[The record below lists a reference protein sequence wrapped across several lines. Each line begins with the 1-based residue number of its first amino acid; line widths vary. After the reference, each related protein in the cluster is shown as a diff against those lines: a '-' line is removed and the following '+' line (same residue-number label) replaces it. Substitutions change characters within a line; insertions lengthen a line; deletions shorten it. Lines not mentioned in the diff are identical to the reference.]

1 MAELKTD
8 FNVAPYYD
16 DYNEDKQYYRIL
28 FRPATAV
35 QARELTQLQTMMQR
49 QVARF
54 GNSIYKDGSIIEGVG
69 FKTNPDISQIKFQD
83 VSNTIFT
90 NMALGT
96 SESNN
101 YLLVSNTTG
110 LRATI
115 FKAFEGTEPS
125 YPDTNRAYVKYINT
139 GSSANVSYSQF
150 IVSASEQIDVY
161 DTTQSALGTLSAS
174 KKVGVLNTLLSNT
187 TANGLGTGY
196 GIKVGSGI
204 IYQKG
209 FFLKTLPQ
217 NIMITEHGANVSS
230 YIVGFST
237 EEYIIAPTSD
247 SSLYDN
253 SIGSTN
259 YNAPGAHRLKLVP
272 TAVAYDTANAE
283 ITVPEGFLPI
293 LEFDGGDGH
302 IVEKNRDPQFS
313 TLGDQLAKRTS
324 EESGDYVIKP
334 FQISTTSS
342 GNTDAFFYKTTS
354 GIAYVD
360 GYRVEFLSGRNT
372 LAPRATTTDW
382 LNNQVATAN
391 FGSYVTINEFTGT
404 LDTQSNIQIALYN
417 AAQQIISTNPTAS
430 SPTGTLV
437 GYANARAVV
446 FESGTKG
453 LSTATYLLYLF
464 NIRMETNYSFAN
476 DVKSFY
482 VSGTYGK
489 VFGDIVLTSSKAIL
503 QEATTAI
510 PLFSTGLQAVKRLSS
525 NTGAYDTS
533 YYYRTAVSPVSLGIT
548 GQATF
553 GTPGPDTWAYGV
565 GFLGATDQD
574 ELHVTFAQNTYS
586 ANLITNGTTNASSN
600 STHSTISSVTLFTGF
615 GQVDYT
621 TPVGSLVA
629 VTNSTST
636 FIRRVTEVPGANSII
651 VTPNTTNSQ
660 TGLIVKKFFREGQ
673 PVDFSGTGN
682 TAEVLS
688 TTSLRINLALT
699 PDSAAYNLNAQ
710 ILHNRSVNTFQAN
723 KDVKKDRY
731 VKIDCSTGG
740 ITGPWNLGLTDTFNL
755 KAVYFGTTYANT
767 NTNKVDWFSL
777 DDGQADTHYNHGKLV
792 LKSKYK
798 GNITSSTR
806 LLVLLDHF
814 SVNVDSTHAGF
825 FSVDSYPI
833 DNANTANTNSI
844 TTGEIPYYYSNKTN
858 LSYDL
863 RNVIDFRPYKTTT
876 ANTTTLVANATVNP
890 VTSNTFTLMG
900 TTSSKII
907 EPDTNFTY
915 DVEYYLGRKDLI
927 VLNKDGALTV
937 KQGTPAINPI
947 LPAMGKAGLLIADSF
962 VPPYPS
968 LTNKEVEVNNRR
980 DLAITT
986 NIRTQRGYTM
996 KDIGAIESRI
1006 NRLEYY
1012 VVLNALEQDSKS
1024 LTIRDANGL
1033 DRFKNGIF
1041 ADPFNDHNIGK
1052 TSDVEYSVAVDS
1064 SKSLMRPNF
1073 NELFVDFEVVNGGSN
1088 YKIADR
1094 LAMLNYNNEV
1104 FINQPYATTYRNTT
1118 ESFYAWNG
1126 NIQLFP
1132 DYDGYESQTK
1142 AAPQTVTVD
1151 TTLGIQQLANLG
1163 VFKDISKKIDKAVID
1178 KSVATQNNIKTTTTV
1193 TQTTTTTTIKDIGVT
1208 PQTLTTSIGDMVTDV
1223 SLLPYMRA
1231 RQVAIVGSGFKPN
1244 TRLYPYFDN
1253 IAVSE
1258 YCAPAIPNTA
1268 YTDVDGDLDPDL
1280 VASLK
1285 ETNSNKI
1292 LNKNGAKNAELTT
1305 NEKGEIFII
1314 FYLPDN
1320 TFRTGDRKF
1329 ELVNTDNIS
1338 AVGAVLTKGSAI
1350 YTASALATVT
1360 KNVSFAIIQPK
1371 VDFTT
1376 SVEEDIKITTTTNSV
1391 TLNPP
1396 QNNNSGGG
1404 GGTQWATANDGTR
1417 GPRDSLTVTPNGFG
1431 NQTYGQEQDS
1441 RAKSSGGC
1449 FFDPV
1454 GQTFEITTSSIDIPG
1469 MYITQIGVF
1478 FKKKSDTLGVSI
1490 SICETIAGIP
1500 NSTRTLG
1507 TATLKSKNVGVNSAA
1522 PTTETVFTFPH
1533 PIMLQNGQT
1542 YAFYIAPEGANPDYE
1557 IWVAEVG
1564 GIDIVTGKSI
1574 NQNLYAGVMVVSNN
1588 GTTWNTIQSQDI
1600 KFKMYRAKF
1609 SALSGNILLRPE
1621 KNDYITVDGF
1631 TRNGN
1636 ATINVG
1642 DVVYVANSANVNQF
1656 YTNTSIAQCGFGV
1669 VDGFNEVDGTLI
1681 LSNSNGRFRTAN
1693 SVLKIFNVN
1702 NISNT
1707 AEIVAGNLVASA
1719 NIVSIDNLKYH
1730 AIIPK
1735 FTLNEPSGSSIT
1747 LNYKGT
1753 SNSTGYGTVAGNTYE
1768 SKGNNL
1774 INRDILDYNDYER
1787 VIHSYSNEQLIGGY
1801 GANSSSTFNINLIST
1816 NEYISP
1822 VIDLTSKA
1830 ALIIENLINNDVTNE
1845 DTRYGEADAK
1855 YISKNVVLADGQEA
1869 EDLEVYVSAYRP
1881 KGTDIKVYVKFLNGT
1896 DPDPFDQ
1903 KTWTLMSYKDGGD
1916 LVFSSPQDK
1925 EDYREYKFGV
1935 PSTAPVA
1942 TAAYLNSSS
1951 SPANILSYTTSS
1963 GIKYESYKT
1972 YCIKIIMLA
1981 DNPAR
1986 TPLLAD
1992 VRAIAL
1998 QA

>member
-1 MAELKTD
+1 MAELKTN

-54 GNSIYKDGSIIEGVG
+54 GNSIYKDGSIIEGVH
-69 FKTNPDISQIKFQD
+69 FHTNPNISQIKFQD
-83 VSNTIFT
+83 VGNTVFT

-96 SESNN
+96 VESNN

-115 FKAFEGTEPS
+115 FKAFEGTEPA

-139 GSSANVSYSQF
+139 GSYANVSYSQF
-150 IVSASEQIDVY
+150 KVSESEQIDVY

-174 KKVGVLNTLLSNT
+174 KKIGYLNTLLSNT

-217 NIMITEHGANVSS
+217 NIMVTEHGANVAG

-272 TAVAYDTANAE
+272 TAVSYDTANAE

-302 IVEKNRDPQFS
+302 IVEKNRDPQLS
-313 TLGDQLAKRTS
+313 TLGDQMAKRTA

-334 FQISTTSS
+334 FQISTEPVT
-342 GNTDAFFYKTTS
+342 GNTQSFFYRTSS

-360 GYRVEFLSGRNT
+360 GYRVEFLHGRSVE
-372 LAPRATTTDW
+372 APRATTTEW

-391 FGSYVTINEFTGT
+391 FGNYVTIKEFTGT

-430 SPTGTLV
+430 SPSGTLV

-464 NIRMETNYSFAN
+464 NIRMQSGYSFAN
-476 DVKSFY
+476 DAKSFY
-482 VSGTYGK
+482 VSGSYGK
-489 VFGDIVLTSSKAIL
+489 VFGDIVLNSDSKAIL

-525 NTGAYDTS
+525 NTGAYDSS
-533 YYYRTAVSPVSLGIT
+533 YYYRTAVSPVSYGT
-548 GQATF
+548 NGQATF
-553 GTPGPDTWAYGV
+553 STPGPDTWAYGV
-565 GFLGATDQD
+565 GLLGTTDQE
-574 ELHVTFAQNTYS
+574 ELHVTFAQDTYS
-586 ANLITNGTTNASSN
+586 ANVITNGSSGSLTGSN
-600 STHSTISSVTLFTGF
+600 STITSATSGWNGYGNDI
-615 GQVDYT
+615 YN

-636 FIRRVTEVPGANSII
+636 VVRRVVSVPNATQI
-651 VTPNTTNSQ
+651 VITPTVPDGQSS
-660 TGLIVKKFFREGQ
+660 LRIRKFFREGQ
-673 PVDFSGTGN
+673 PVDFTGSGN

-688 TTSLRINLALT
+688 TTSLRVTLSLT
-699 PDSAAYNLNAQ
+699 PDSTSYNLNAQ
-710 ILHNRSVNTFQAN
+710 ILHNRNNALQAN
-723 KDVKKDRY
+723 KTVNKNRY

-740 ITGPWNLGLTDTFNL
+740 TTGPWNLGLPDVYKL
-755 KAVYFGTTYANT
+755 SAVYFGTTYANT
-767 NTNKVDWFSL
+767 NVNKADWFDL
-777 DDGQADTHYNHGKLV
+777 DNGQSDTHYNHGKLEI
-792 LKSKYK
+792 KPQYK
-798 GNITSSTR
+798 GNITASTR
-806 LLVLLDHF
+806 LLVMLDHF

-825 FSVDSYPI
+825 FSADSYPI
-833 DNANTANTNSI
+833 DDANTSNTVAI
-844 TTGEIPYYYSNKTN
+844 TTGEIPYYYSSRTN

-863 RNVIDFRPYKTTT
+863 RNVIDFRPYKVTS
-876 ANTTTLVANATVNP
+876 ANSTTLVANATVNP
-890 VTSNTFTLMG
+890 ANSSTFTLMG

-927 VLNKDGALTV
+927 VLNKDGDLTV
-937 KQGTPAINPI
+937 KQGTPAINPL
-947 LPAMGKAGLLIADSF
+947 LPAVSQAGLLIADSY

-968 LTNKEVEVNNRR
+968 LTNKEVEGNKRK
-980 DLAITT
+980 DLAIAT

-996 KDIGAIESRI
+996 RDISAIESRI

-1024 LTIRDANGL
+1024 MTVKDANGL

-1041 ADPFNDHNIGK
+1041 ADPFNDHTIGK
-1052 TSDVEYSVAVDS
+1052 TFDPEYSVAVDS
-1064 SKSLMRPNF
+1064 RNSLMRPNF
-1073 NELFVDFEVVNGGSN
+1073 NEIFVNFELVSSQPAGAASGF
-1088 YKIADR
+1088 KTADR
-1094 LAMLNYNNEV
+1094 LAMLNYDNEV
-1104 FINQPYATTYRNTT
+1104 FINQPYATTYRNAT
-1118 ESFYAWNG
+1118 ESFYKWNG
-1126 NIQLFP
+1126 DIQLFP

-1142 AAPQTVTVD
+1142 AAPQTVTID
-1151 TTLGIQQLANLG
+1151 TTLGIKQLADLG
-1163 VFKDISKKIDKAVID
+1163 VFKDISTKID
-1178 KSVATQNNIKTTTTV
+1178 KSVIDRSVSTTNNIRSTTTV
-1193 TQTTTTTTIKDIGVT
+1193 TQETSTTTIKDIGVT
-1208 PQTLTTSIGDMVTDV
+1208 PQKLTTSIGDLVTDV
-1223 SLLPYMRA
+1223 SLLPYMRG

-1244 TRLYPYFDN
+1244 TRLYPYFDG
-1253 IAVSE
+1253 ISVSQYCYTAVPNST
-1258 YCAPAIPNTA
+1258 YC
-1268 YTDVDGDLDPDL
+1268 DVDGDLDPDK

-1285 ETNSNKI
+1285 ETNSNDI
-1292 LNKNGAKNAELTT
+1292 LMRTGGPSPTSTPPTPQFTSNS
-1305 NEKGEIFII
+1305 KGEVFLIFA
-1314 FYLPDN
+1314 LPNN

-1329 ELVNTDNIS
+1329 ELTNTDTLD
-1338 AVGAVLTKGSAI
+1338 AVDAKLTSGSAT
-1350 YTASALATVT
+1350 YTASALSTTT

-1376 SVEEDIKITTTTNSV
+1376 KVIEDVKVTTATSTRRI
-1391 TLNPP
+1391 NPP
-1396 QNNNSGGG
+1396 RENGGRTG
-1404 GGTQWATANDGTR
+1404 WD
-1417 GPRDSLTVTPNGFG
+1417 P
-1431 NQTYGQEQDS
+1431 
-1441 RAKSSGGC
+1441 K
-1449 FFDPV
+1449 DPV
-1454 GQTFEITTSSIDIPG
+1454 GQTFDIDSSAIDIPG
-1469 MYITQIGVF
+1469 MYITQIGIF
-1478 FKKKSDTLGVSI
+1478 FKKKSDTLGVSV
-1490 SICETIAGIP
+1490 SICETTVGIP
-1500 NSTRTLG
+1500 DSKRILG
-1507 TATLKSKNVGVNSAA
+1507 TATLKSKNVSVNASS

-1533 PIMLQNGQT
+1533 PIMLQTGQT
-1542 YAFYIAPEGANPDYE
+1542 YAFYISPEGSNPDYE
-1557 IWVAEVG
+1557 IWIAEVG
-1564 GIDIVTGKSI
+1564 GIDAVTGKSV
-1574 NQNLYAGVMVVSNN
+1574 NQNVATGVMVVSSN
-1588 GTTWNTIQSQDI
+1588 GTTWNVIQSQDI

-1609 SALSGNILLRPE
+1609 NTTSGIIRVRPE
-1621 KNDYITVDGF
+1621 RNDYITVDGF
-1631 TRNGN
+1631 TKNG
-1636 ATINVG
+1636 TSSINLG
-1642 DVVYVANSANVNQF
+1642 DVVYVANSSNVNQY
-1656 YTNTSIAQCGFGV
+1656 YTNTSITGNGFGV
-1669 VDGFNEVDGTLI
+1669 VGGIDEVNGTLTI
-1681 LSNSNGRFRTAN
+1681 TSSNGRFRTTN
-1693 SVLKIFNVN
+1693 PVLKIFNVN
-1702 NISNT
+1702 SISNT
-1707 AEIVAGNLVASA
+1707 SEIVAGNLVASA
-1719 NIVSIDNLKYH
+1719 NIVSIDDLKYH

-1735 FTLNEPSGSSIT
+1735 FTINEPTGTSVTI
-1747 LNYKGT
+1747 NYKGT
-1753 SNSTGYGTVAGNTYE
+1753 SNSTGYGIVAGDTYE
-1768 SKGNNL
+1768 SSGKT
-1774 INRDILDYNDYER
+1774 IENRDLLDYNDYER
-1787 VIHSYSNEQLIGGY
+1787 VVHSYSNESRLGGF
-1801 GANSSSTFNINLIST
+1801 GANSSSTFSLTLRTT
-1816 NEYISP
+1816 NDYISP
-1822 VIDLTSKA
+1822 VVDITSKA
-1830 ALIIENLINNDVTNE
+1830 SLIIENLINNDVTNE
-1845 DTRYGEADAK
+1845 DTRYGNAKAK
-1855 YISKNVVLADGQEA
+1855 YISKNIVLADGQEA

-1881 KGTDIKVYVKFLNGT
+1881 KGTDIKVYVKFHNGT
-1896 DPDPFDQ
+1896 DTDPFDE
-1903 KTWTLMSYKDGGD
+1903 KTWTLMSYKESGD
-1916 LVFSSPQDK
+1916 LVFSSPQDNT
-1925 EDYREYKFGV
+1925 DYREYKFGV

-1951 SPANILSYTTSS
+1951 SPANILSYTTSD
-1963 GIKYESYKT
+1963 GIKYESFKT
-1972 YCIKIIMLA
+1972 YSIKIVMLA

-1998 QA
+1998 QV